1 MNYPQTASSQALRLA
16 TFRRQMAD
24 FARGQRLRELR
35 EKRMLSQEDAAHEIG
50 VSVKT
55 VRTWEKGGGIR
66 AANAK
71 AAASFYGVEPQ
82 TLVRHELTG
91 EPAEEADLAAQVR
104 RTYSEI
110 AELRGELSAVRT
122 ALSRVES
129 LLQRDGHGRAE
140 TGS

>member
-1 MNYPQTASSQALRLA
+1 MAEEAEKFGARMRERRMELHLTQREVADRVEGKTEGKDISRYERGEHLPGPDTRTAVARALETDVADLYAGPLA
-16 TFRRQMAD
+16 ERKRGPTPD
-24 FARGQRLRELR
+24 PFA
-35 EKRMLSQEDAAHEIG
+35 
-50 VSVKT
+50 T
-55 VRTWEKGGGIR
+55 
-66 AANAK
+66 
-71 AAASFYGVEPQ
+71 
-82 TLVRHELTG
+82 